1 MKMNQILYSGKTRK
15 KPIIPII
22 AICLILIVFI
32 FSLGF
37 GLMNLGSDKI
47 LNGVVVANIDV
58 SNMTKEEAIEAIN
71 KLYSSSS
78 EKDLILTYG
87 ETKLTLSTDDIGFA
101 YTDAAQ
107 LIEEAYSYGREGNI
121 FKDNLIKLI
130 K

>member
-1 MKMNQILYSGKTRK
+1 MNQILYSGKTRK

-58 SNMTKEEAIEAIN
+58 SKS
-71 KLYSSSS
+71 K
-78 EKDLILTYG
+78 
-87 ETKLTLSTDDIGFA
+87 TLCLKS
-101 YTDAAQ
+101 
-107 LIEEAYSYGREGNI
+107 
-121 FKDNLIKLI
+121 
-130 K
+130 